1 MVGKSRLYIHPS
13 TNLIMRNSRI
23 VVQDG
28 TLQLGARNLLL
39 AGAYDVTKDN
49 CRINLYQSV
58 MHTIGDVT
66 FYPGCRIVVANGT
79 LIVRNGTIINAPAC
93 IFVRRKVEIGEHC
106 IIARN
111 VTIMDS
117 DWHGLAVG
125 DEKPKETIKEVII
138 KDHCW
143 IGANAAILKGV
154 TVGEGAMV
162 GANSVVTKDVEPRTM
177 VAGNPARVIKRN
189 VVWE

>member
-1 MVGKSRLYIHPS
+1 MGKSRLYIHPS
-13 TNLIMRNSRI
+13 TNLIMSKSKI

-28 TLQLGARNLLL
+28 TLQLGARYLYL

-49 CRINLYQSV
+49 CRVHLYNSV
-58 MHTIGDVT
+58 MHTIGDVA
-66 FYPGCRIVVANGT
+66 FYPGCRIQALDGT
-79 LIVRNGTIINAPAC
+79 LVVRNGTIVNAPTY

-106 IIARN
+106 ILARN

-117 DWHGLAVG
+117 DWHGLAIG
-125 DEKPKETIKEVII
+125 DEKPKETIKEVVI

-143 IGANAAILKGV
+143 IGVNATILKGV

-177 VAGNPARVIKRN
+177 VAGNPARVIIRN
-189 VVWE
+189 IVWE